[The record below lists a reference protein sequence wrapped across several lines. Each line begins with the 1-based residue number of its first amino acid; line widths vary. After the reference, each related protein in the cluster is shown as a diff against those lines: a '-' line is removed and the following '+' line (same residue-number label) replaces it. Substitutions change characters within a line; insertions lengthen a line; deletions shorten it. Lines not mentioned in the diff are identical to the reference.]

1 MAAIFDLPVTAMSER
16 IHISSAVLLDPE
28 NVDVAL
34 ELSSLS
40 GIKAETLRYF
50 ICTSGKR
57 GHL

>member
-1 MAAIFDLPVTAMSER
+1 MAAQFNLPVTATSKSVHTR
-16 IHISSAVLLDPE
+16 PAALLDPE